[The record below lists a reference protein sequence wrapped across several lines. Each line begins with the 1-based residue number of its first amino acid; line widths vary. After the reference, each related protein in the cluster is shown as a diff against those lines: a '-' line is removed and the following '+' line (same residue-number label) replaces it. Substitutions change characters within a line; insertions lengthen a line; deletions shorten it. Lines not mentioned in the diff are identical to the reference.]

1 LVTWSLKS
9 DKQRLKEELERRKNE
24 ALIPH
29 TIDEAIKQY
38 KLETDWD
45 RDTFRRENLMKRKN
59 KH

>member
-1 LVTWSLKS
+1 MVTWSLKS

-24 ALIPH
+24 ALVSH